1 MKIEHLKW
9 RNFTSWGNSWQE
21 MEFGEDSSLNLIAG
35 PNGSGKSSISN
46 LVTYMLYGQL
56 EDFTLKQIPNRVNKN
71 MEGYITVSNRGKRVV
86 VHRGLNPGIFEVFVD
101 GKLVETAGKANV
113 QSYLENEIYGVPYVL
128 FKNSIALSADDF
140 KSFIKMTPNDK
151 REIIDRL
158 FGYEALNEM
167 TRKVKD
173 KIKEIKSE
181 YDDLSSKI
189 RGYNESIV
197 SVNARIDAIR
207 EKEKD
212 SGETEKA
219 RKENEEQVLL
229 CENAIAKIEEK
240 ANAISEKRK
249 DKYNEENGIRV
260 KYANASSEAMNV
272 KRQLDLY
279 ENKRCPTCGARL
291 DDEEHEALKF
301 QLEESYKL
309 ALAKAENARNELDAM
324 NTYISELDAKLEL
337 AKSKSNAARTKLYEL
352 QRSLDSMD
360 TNLSKQVDDL
370 LAVVDDITKKIEPA
384 EKRKAVCD
392 RNLEYLNIVL
402 GVFSEN
408 GVKKYIS
415 NIYIP
420 VINKYVEEL
429 REKLGIGC
437 RIVFDSNYNCKLF
450 ALGEEISYKTMSKG
464 ERKKSDIAVTLA
476 FLKILKTKINDINLL
491 FLDEVLSGIDVASCN
506 TLLGIFKDFSKEL
519 GLNMFVV
526 HHANLENSIVDKV
539 LEIKKQNGFS
549 HFVE

>member
-1 MKIEHLKW
+1 MQITNLKW

-21 MEFGEDSSLNLIAG
+21 MNFTDGSSLNLVSG
-35 PNGSGKSSISN
+35 PNGSGKSSIAN

-71 MEGYITVSNRGKRVV
+71 MEGYITVVNRGKTVV
-86 VHRGLNPGIFEVFVD
+86 IHRGLNPSLFEVFVD
-101 GKLVETAGKANV
+101 GKQVETAGKANV
-113 QSYLENEIYGVPYVL
+113 QNYLENEIYGVPYVL

-158 FGYEALNEM
+158 FGYESLNEM
-167 TRKVKD
+167 TKRVKD
-173 KIKEIKSE
+173 KIKEIKAE

-197 SVNARIDAIR
+197 SVNARIEAIR
-207 EKEKD
+207 EKEKH
-212 SGETEKA
+212 STEAEKK
-219 RKENEEQVLL
+219 RRENEEKVLL
-229 CENAIAKIEEK
+229 CERAIEAIEEK
-240 ANAISEKRK
+240 TSAIVEKKNEKRLEENEARTRCANANSE
-249 DKYNEENGIRV
+249 V
-260 KYANASSEAMNV
+260 SNV
-272 KRQLDLY
+272 KRQLGLY
-279 ENKRCPTCGARL
+279 NNKKCPTCGARL
-291 DDEEHEALKF
+291 DDEEHEGLKH
-301 QLEESYKL
+301 QLEELYKTSL
-309 ALAKAENARNELDAM
+309 AAYEEAKNELLAVQ
-324 NTYISELDAKLEL
+324 TSVSELDAKLEL

-352 QRSLDSMD
+352 QRSLDAA
-360 TNLSKQVDDL
+360 NLDLKKQTDDL
-370 LAVVDDITKKIEPA
+370 VAVVEDITQKIEPA

-392 RNLEYLNIVL
+392 RNLKYLNIVL

-415 NIYIP
+415 NIYVPI
-420 VINKYVEEL
+420 INKYVEEL
-429 REKLGIGC
+429 RNELGIGC
-437 RIVFDSNYNCKLF
+437 KIVFDSNYNCKLF
-450 ALGEEISYKTMSKG
+450 SLGEEISYKTMSKG

-506 TLLGIFKDFSKEL
+506 KLLEIFKGFSKDLGI
-519 GLNMFVV
+519 NMFVV
-526 HHANLENSIVDKV
+526 HHANLENSIVDRV

-549 HFVE
+549 HFV